1 MSSENV
7 PGADNQQERLRYQ
20 SENPQRLYAELL
32 QVEHA
37 DLESYL
43 QGALRDG
50 THSLQHNT
58 HRIGQSDV
66 RWLELLKEALKILGY
81 RSWIYREGAERNL
94 WVLETT
100 AYFLSIEY
108 DANALTSTLAGL
120 SYARGY
126 FDAEGGMPKSSTD
139 QLYFQLCQK
148 SYSNLEVVR
157 KILESWEIS
166 CGRMHNPSVSV
177 DPDYWR
183 FYVRAGSHQRFM
195 TLVSSWHPRKRA
207 QIARRMKI

>member
-7 PGADNQQERLRYQ
+7 PGADNQQERPVPRNW
-20 SENPQRLYAELL
+20 NPQRLHAELL
-32 QVEHA
+32 QVEQVSI
-37 DLESYL
+37 ESYL

-50 THSLQHNT
+50 TYSLQHNT

-66 RWLELLKEALKILGY
+66 RWLELLKQMLALLGY
-81 RSWIYREGAERNL
+81 SSWIYREGAKREL

-100 AYFLSIEY
+100 ASFLSIDY
-108 DANALTSTLAGL
+108 DATALIQTLPGL
-120 SYARGY
+120 YYVRGY
-126 FDAEGGMPKSSTD
+126 FDAEGGMPKDSSAR
-139 QLYFQLCQK
+139 LYFQLCQK
-148 SYSNLEVVR
+148 SYSHLEVVR

-166 CGRMHNPSVSV
+166 CGRMHNPSVRV